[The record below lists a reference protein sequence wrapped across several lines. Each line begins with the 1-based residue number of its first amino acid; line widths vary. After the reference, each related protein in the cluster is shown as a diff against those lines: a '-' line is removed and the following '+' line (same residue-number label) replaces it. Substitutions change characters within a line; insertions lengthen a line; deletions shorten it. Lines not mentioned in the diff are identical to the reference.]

1 MRRDSREYMRRRIR
15 SGEKYKGLRNNHNTV
30 WEGYTPKQGYVPDG
44 VCHKNVAQGYGA
56 RVRMS
61 QGLYGLRDVCR
72 KGHVITEDRIMIVGA
87 GIDAVTC
94 HMIVTVIT
102 YSI

>member
-1 MRRDSREYMRRRIR
+1 MTWKVSIKHTEGNILRGDSRKYMRHRIR

-56 RVRMS
+56 RVRVGDRM
-61 QGLYGLRDVCR
+61 GLGMC
-72 KGHVITEDRIMIVGA
+72 A
-87 GIDAVTC
+87 GRVT
-94 HMIVTVIT
+94 
-102 YSI
+102 